1 MIKNKLFDK
10 KSKKKNNSILKD
22 KFTKFNKNDF
32 HTTEVIFLLVLTA
45 IISLIV
51 GYLLNYKKE
60 EKITDTNLN
69 KIIDNYNY
77 IVDNYYEDVDK
88 AELAKGAVKGMLSS
102 LGDEYSELLEQ
113 DDNRSFYINLEGT
126 YDGIGIEIYND
137 ENNNIVVLGIIEN
150 SPAEKAGLQI
160 GDIIKQIDDKSL
172 ENTNIKELT
181 NYVQE
186 NKNDTYNLIVVRNGE
201 EMNITIERQT
211 ITIKSVSS
219 KVIERDNKKIGYIY
233 ISVFANATG
242 SQFKKALQ
250 ELENQNIDSLIID
263 VRNNTGGHLTTA
275 VSILSNLLDSKKV
288 IYQIEKNKKTTKYYS
303 SGTVTKTYPIV
314 VLQNGNSA
322 SASEL
327 LSSALKES
335 YGATIVGEKSYG
347 KGTVQE
353 LVDLGSDDNYKFT
366 TKKWLT
372 PNGNSINKE
381 GVKPDIEVT
390 LSEEYS
396 ANPSDDNDNQLQE
409 AINYLLK

>member
-51 GYLLNYKKE
+51 GYFLNYKKE
-60 EKITDTNLN
+60 EKVTDTNLN

-250 ELENQNIDSLIID
+250 ELEEQNIDSLIID